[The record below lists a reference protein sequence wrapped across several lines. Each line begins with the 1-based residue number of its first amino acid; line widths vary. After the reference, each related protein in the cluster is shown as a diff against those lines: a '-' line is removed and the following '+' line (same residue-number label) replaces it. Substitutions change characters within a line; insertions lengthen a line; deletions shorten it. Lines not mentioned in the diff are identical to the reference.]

1 MRELIVRLTVAVLI
15 YLLHLNL
22 ELRSLLLDVRRDLR
36 GDLKR

>member
-22 ELRSLLLDVRRDLR
+22 ELRSLLLDVRRDLL
-36 GDLKR
+36 GDLKS